1 MSQPIKRNPVPKR
14 RPTKQTIKKS
24 SKVFD
29 FYMGVSGFG
38 VLAGIIA
45 IVIFF
50 PFHVITVPTIFK
62 MVFACGLIT
71 NVVLLPIVLRKNQK
85 GIRLISEIGIPFYA
99 ILNIIGGGSFITGL
113 ILHLNFAGKSQE
125 INTEIYALGERDE
138 NYNAG
143 TYNGIVYRL
152 QDNFRPEEVDF
163 RWFNIQDNYKILKK
177 KFIQLDFKDGL
188 FGIEIFEGRGAVSD
202 IKGSN
207 YEVIPLLGDGY

>member
-1 MSQPIKRNPVPKR
+1 
-14 RPTKQTIKKS
+14 
-24 SKVFD
+24 
-29 FYMGVSGFG
+29 
-38 VLAGIIA
+38 
-45 IVIFF
+45 
-50 PFHVITVPTIFK
+50 

-71 NVVLLPIVLRKNQK
+71 NVVLLTIVFRKNQK

-113 ILHLNFAGKSQE
+113 ILLLNLAGKSQE
-125 INTEIYALGERDE
+125 INTEIYALGERDK

-143 TYNGIVYRL
+143 TYNGIVYHL

>member
-1 MSQPIKRNPVPKR
+1 
-14 RPTKQTIKKS
+14 
-24 SKVFD
+24 
-29 FYMGVSGFG
+29 
-38 VLAGIIA
+38 
-45 IVIFF
+45 
-50 PFHVITVPTIFK
+50 

-71 NVVLLPIVLRKNQK
+71 NVVLLTIVFRKNQK

-113 ILHLNFAGKSQE
+113 ILLLNLAGKSQE
-125 INTEIYALGERDE
+125 INTEIYALGERDK
-138 NYNAG
+138 NYNVG
-143 TYNGIVYRL
+143 TYNGIVYHL